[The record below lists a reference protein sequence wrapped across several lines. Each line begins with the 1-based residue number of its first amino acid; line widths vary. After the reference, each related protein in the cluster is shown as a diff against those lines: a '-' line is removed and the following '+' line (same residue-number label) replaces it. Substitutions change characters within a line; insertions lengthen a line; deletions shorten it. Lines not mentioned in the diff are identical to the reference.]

1 MALLAGLGE
10 SAGHVV
16 GVVRGLEVFQV
27 ARNAIGGS
35 AFELVVN
42 VALVALQGRMRS
54 GQGEASE
61 LQVVEIDAEPV
72 VHAMALLAGGG
83 EAGGQVRRSVG
94 LLKILGMA

>member
-1 MALLAGLGE
+1 VALLAGLGE

-54 GQGEASE
+54 DQGEASE
-61 LQVVEIDAEPV
+61 LQVVEIGAQPV

-94 LLKILGMA
+94 LLKIFGMA

>member
-1 MALLAGLGE
+1 MALLTGLRE
-10 SAGHVV
+10 AAGHVV

-42 VALVALQGRMRS
+42 VALVALQGCMRS

-83 EAGGQVRRSVG
+83 EAGGQVCRGVG
-94 LLKILGMA
+94 LLKIFGMA